1 MAVVDV
7 ADALAVTAPLLE
19 PDRLDRAGN
28 AVVAFMA
35 VAELC
40 SKGNEWI
47 PVAWVE
53 AALFT
58 EPDNP
63 MDVAE
68 YSPVS
73 PISLI
78 FTLVAEGPA
87 EPEAWEWWLETLV
100 ARGLLTEPDRLAVRW
115 APVAVK
121 PESVALT
128 EPAESWA
135 VAVCLMDSDGLKV
148 VL

>member
-1 MAVVDV
+1 
-7 ADALAVTAPLLE
+7 
-19 PDRLDRAGN
+19 
-28 AVVAFMA
+28 MA

-40 SKGNEWI
+40 SEGNECI

-53 AALFT
+53 AALLT

-78 FTLVAEGPA
+78 LTLVAEGPA
-87 EPEAWEWWLETLV
+87 EPEAWGSLETLA
-100 ARGLLTEPDRLAVRW
+100 ARGLLTEPDRLAGR
-115 APVAVK
+115 
-121 PESVALT
+121 
-128 EPAESWA
+128 
-135 VAVCLMDSDGLKV
+135 
-148 VL
+148 

>member
-1 MAVVDV
+1 
-7 ADALAVTAPLLE
+7 
-19 PDRLDRAGN
+19 
-28 AVVAFMA
+28 MA

-40 SKGNEWI
+40 SEGNECI

-63 MDVAE
+63 MDVTE

-78 FTLVAEGPA
+78 LIVAEGPA
-87 EPEAWEWWLETLV
+87 EPEAWEWVETLA
-100 ARGLLTEPDRLAVRW
+100 ARGLLTEPDRLAGR
-115 APVAVK
+115 
-121 PESVALT
+121 
-128 EPAESWA
+128 
-135 VAVCLMDSDGLKV
+135 
-148 VL
+148 